1 MKHINYAIFQLR
13 EDIEDN
19 SLIRYSLYSVVQEK
33 GLRPTIN
40 RYQEVYRSSIEVPE
54 IFTDVWSLMG
64 LMEEMFNFHKPKDFK
79 GHSLSISDVI
89 ELDLDGEKAFYYVDV
104 MSYPKLEDFD
114 STESKTESE
123 VEYTPYQK
131 QIMNRFC
138 RKE

>member
-40 RYQEVYRSSIEVPE
+40 RYQEVYRDTEE
-54 IFTDVWSLMG
+54 NDEDTDTL
-64 LMEEMFNFHKPKDFK
+64 LEKLFKKFNFSKPADFE
-79 GHSLSISDVI
+79 GRNLSVSDVV
-89 ELDLDGEKAFYYVDV
+89 ELDLNGKKAFYYVD
-104 MSYPKLEDFD
+104 SIGFQKLEDFD
-114 STESKTESE
+114 SEE
-123 VEYTPYQK
+123 VEYAPYQK